1 MVATAQR
8 VIDVAVAVQDEA
20 IVAVCAIEPEV
31 LDDGTWVESHR
42 APGHVALDGPAIV
55 SGALNVSAVHA
66 EHRVRTAVRLAADG
80 PAGSETQS
88 GLGGLHE
95 AMRRGELDAYRAS
108 VVADELELAPPPVA
122 AAVVAALGGHLCT
135 DTAAQ
140 LRRRCR
146 TVLSRVSPDLLL
158 QRTKQARE
166 RCALRRWA
174 EEPGVDKWE
183 GTFPSEDAA
192 RAWAAIDARAQQL
205 VTDGSIQRIDRAR
218 AQALIDLVTGS
229 ATITTTLVLTTAAHP
244 TADQGDR
251 AATTG
256 DRTEVRAAPARPGG
270 RWRPRCRDLPAPR
283 TWSRSRRAPRGERVL
298 VTRGFLDAVATA
310 LDTTTVERTCHPIT
324 GALLDP
330 ATSGAYRCRLPW
342 RGSCASATAGAASPA
357 ARSAPASA
365 TSTTSGP
372 GPTGPPPPPT

>member
-1 MVATAQR
+1 MQRGSGMPGSCFGMPAELLGLLRAAESGLAGAPRPAEVGGSRAEWAEVVATAQR

-108 VVADELELAPPPVA
+108 VVADELELAPPRVA

-244 TADQGDR
+244 TADQADRGDQ
-251 AATTG
+251 G
-256 DRTEVRAAPARPGG
+256 DRTDRAAPAGPAAGATEVPRPA
-270 RWRPRCRDLPAPR
+270 RPR
-283 TWSRSRRAPRGERVL
+283 TWSRSRRARAG
-298 VTRGFLDAVATA
+298 
-310 LDTTTVERTCHPIT
+310 
-324 GALLDP
+324 
-330 ATSGAYRCRLPW
+330 SG
-342 RGSCASATAGAASPA
+342 S
-357 ARSAPASA
+357 
-365 TSTTSGP
+365 
-372 GPTGPPPPPT
+372 